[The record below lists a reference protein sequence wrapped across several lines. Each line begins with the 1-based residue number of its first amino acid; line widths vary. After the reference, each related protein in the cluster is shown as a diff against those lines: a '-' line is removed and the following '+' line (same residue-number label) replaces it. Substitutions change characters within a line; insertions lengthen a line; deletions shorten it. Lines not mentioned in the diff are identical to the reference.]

1 MRHTRSMAHFPVR
14 TSAEIH
20 AIVFSVAT
28 APGKFFPDLAPAIA
42 TVCPMSSSTSN
53 CAAALELPDGGRF
66 PSVGLGAWKLPKAEA
81 PRIVAEAIRV
91 GYRHLDCACDYG
103 NETEVGAGLAAAL
116 ASGVCRREEMWVTS
130 KLWNTYHEPK
140 HVRAACERSLRD
152 LQLEVL
158 DLYLVHFPIAL
169 AYVPFDVR
177 YPPEWFFDPKAARPA
192 MKPIH
197 VPYADTWGAME
208 ELQRAGLVKRIGVCN
223 LNISMLRELLGSC
236 SIRPAVHQLELH
248 PYLVQPR
255 QVRFC
260 QEEKIAVTAFSPL
273 GAPSYLPLG
282 MATPE
287 ESVLV
292 DPVVTGI
299 AAVHGRT
306 AAQTVLRWALQRG
319 CVVIPKTQ
327 QAVRLR
333 ENLALFDFALTP
345 AEMTAIS
352 ALDRHR
358 RFNDPGHFCEK
369 AFNTFFPIFD

>member
-1 MRHTRSMAHFPVR
+1 MAQSPLS
-14 TSAEIH
+14 SA
-20 AIVFSVAT
+20 T
-28 APGKFFPDLAPAIA
+28 TLA
-42 TVCPMSSSTSN
+42 
-53 CAAALELPDGGRF
+53 LPDGGRF
-66 PSVGLGAWKLPKAEA
+66 PAVGLGMWKLPKPEA
-81 PRIVAEAIRV
+81 PRIVQEAIRL

-103 NETEVGAGLAAAL
+103 NEPQVGAGITAAL
-116 ASGVCRREEMWVTS
+116 AAGLCRREDLWVTS

-152 LQLEVL
+152 LKLDYL

-169 AYVPFDVR
+169 AFVPFDVR
-177 YPPEWFFDPKAARPA
+177 YPPEWFFDPQAERPA

-223 LNISMLRELLGSC
+223 LNVSMLRDVLANC
-236 SIRPAVHQLELH
+236 SIRPAVHQFESH

-255 QVRFC
+255 QLRYC
-260 QEEKIAVTAFSPL
+260 AQEKIAVTAFSPL

-282 MATPE
+282 MAQPA
-287 ESVLV
+287 ESVLT
-292 DPVVTGI
+292 DPVVTAI
-299 AAVHGRT
+299 AAAHGRT
-306 AAQTVLRWALQRG
+306 PAQTVLRWGVQRG
-319 CVVIPKTQ
+319 CAVIPKTQ
-327 QAVRLR
+327 NVARLT

-345 AEMTAIS
+345 AEMDAIS

-358 RFNDPGHFCEK
+358 RFNDPGHFAEK

>member
-1 MRHTRSMAHFPVR
+1 MTQRLPQSRLS
-14 TSAEIH
+14 
-20 AIVFSVAT
+20 
-28 APGKFFPDLAPAIA
+28 PDLRSF
-42 TVCPMSSSTSN
+42 TD
-53 CAAALELPDGGRF
+53 LGF
-66 PSVGLGAWKLPKAEA
+66 PTLGLGTWKLPKPQAPAVIREA
-81 PRIVAEAIRV
+81 VRL
-91 GYRHLDCACDYG
+91 GYRHFDCACDYG
-103 NETEVGAGLAAAL
+103 NEAEVGAGLASVVQQGL
-116 ASGVCRREEMWVTS
+116 CRRDDLWVTS

-152 LQLEVL
+152 LRLEVL

-177 YPPEWFFDPKAARPA
+177 YPPEWFFDPAAENPA
-192 MKPIH
+192 MKPIA

-223 LNISMLRELLGSC
+223 LNVSMLREVLNTA
-236 SIRPAVHQLELH
+236 SIRPAVHQFEVH
-248 PYLVQPR
+248 PYLIQER

-260 QEEKIAVTAFSPL
+260 QSEGIAVTAFSPL

-282 MATPE
+282 MARPE

-292 DPVVTGI
+292 DPVVAGI
-299 AAVHGRT
+299 AAALGRT
-306 AAQTVLRWALQRG
+306 PAQVVLRWGVQRG
-319 CVVIPKTQ
+319 CAVIPKAQ
-327 QAVRLR
+327 DFNHLR
-333 ENLALFDFALTP
+333 DNAQVFDFSLSAGQ
-345 AEMTAIS
+345 MQAID